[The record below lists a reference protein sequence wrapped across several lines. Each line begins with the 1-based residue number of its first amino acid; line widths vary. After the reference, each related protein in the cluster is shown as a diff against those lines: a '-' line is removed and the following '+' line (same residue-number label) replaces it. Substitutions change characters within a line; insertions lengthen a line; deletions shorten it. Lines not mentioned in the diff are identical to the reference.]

1 MARKMKIGLARTVF
15 LIVHVAFAWPQAR
28 SQLKQG
34 GLTRATPPPLWQ
46 RCGART
52 ALLAFSCQD
61 QPLVNGP
68 GFAGPGIQQYCLGWT
83 NSVPRPR
90 SFSIVP
96 LKDVLDFGYSPY
108 LCWASRSSSRQVWK
122 VRCLSFLLPSI
133 IVLLCLKYLQ
143 FPAPWPR
150 LDYARTED
158 ISQLTPLFLNIFT
171 STNHQHPPSKDSIPL
186 PPSSPSSAS
195 SPSSVSAFSQMG
207 HLLHFLS
214 SHHSSS
220 PGASLSFPQLLV
232 LATFM
237 QKLCTNGQ
245 SINEKNNQFWTR
257 YKAWPA
263 PASSSSQRQQHIGI
277 VCQQLLTE
285 KRPEDSN
292 PPEISL
298 RHLSPLVLSKL
309 QLYNACLPGSSPPL
323 TSLTRAKFLPK

>member
-1 MARKMKIGLARTVF
+1 MVTDRGLARVLVMARKMKIGLARTVF

-28 SQLKQG
+28 TQQKQG

-150 LDYARTED
+150 LDDARTED
-158 ISQLTPLFLNIFT
+158 ITADSPVFKHL
-171 STNHQHPPSKDSIPL
+171 HQHQPPASTFKRL
-186 PPSSPSSAS
+186 HPSSSFPSIIS
-195 SPSSVSAFSQMG
+195 
-207 HLLHFLS
+207 FLS
-214 SHHSSS
+214 IFSLNFLPNGTPS
-220 PGASLSFPQLLV
+220 PFSFFASLLITWRLLILPSTSRPRHIHAEIV
-232 LATFM
+232 HKRT
-237 QKLCTNGQ
+237 
-245 SINEKNNQFWTR
+245 I
-257 YKAWPA
+257 YK
-263 PASSSSQRQQHIGI
+263 
-277 VCQQLLTE
+277 
-285 KRPEDSN
+285 
-292 PPEISL
+292 
-298 RHLSPLVLSKL
+298 
-309 QLYNACLPGSSPPL
+309 
-323 TSLTRAKFLPK
+323 